1 MKPTSPAAAP
11 RFCSDCGS
19 KLNEGARFC
28 HICGASLYGRSAAG
42 PAARGSAAAPAAASP
57 AKRWLVPL
65 LALAG
70 VVVLSVVQLSR
81 DAQPA
86 DVAGTPLGGG
96 MGRAP
101 DITSMSPEER
111 ADRLFNRVM
120 LASVEGKADSV
131 AFFAPMAIGAIEALA
146 PLDAHRRYDLGL
158 IALATGDATRAAAQA
173 DTMLAAQSTHLLGLV
188 LAARAADARGDG
200 SAAAA
205 FRRRLLAAE
214 PAERARALPEYTD
227 HDADLRE
234 GLAAARAP

>member
-1 MKPTSPAAAP
+1 MKSTPPAAAP
-11 RFCSDCGS
+11 RFCSDCGA

-28 HICGASLYGRSAAG
+28 HICGASLYGRAAAG
-42 PAARGSAAAPAAASP
+42 PSARAAAPAAASP
-57 AKRWLVPL
+57 ARRWLVPL

-70 VVVLSVVQLSR
+70 VVVLSVVQLASR

-86 DVAGTPLGGG
+86 DVAGTPLGGS

-101 DITSMSPEER
+101 DISSMSPEER

-120 LASVEGKADSV
+120 LASIEGKTDSV

-173 DTMLAAQSTHLLGLV
+173 DTMLAARATHLLGLV
-188 LAARAADARGDG
+188 LAARAADARGDRSG
-200 SAAAA
+200 AAD

-234 GLAAARAP
+234 GLAASRAP